1 MQYQQALLYYQQ
13 VFSCNFR
20 YYYYSF
26 IFTFSFFP
34 IKIIIYHISIILS
47 NTYSNKLDSKNA
59 MTKVAEG
66 GIPVN
71 NNLACNGHRKE
82 NRI

>member
-13 VFSCNFR
+13 VFFCNFR
-20 YYYYSF
+20 YYYSF
-26 IFTFSFFP
+26 IFTFLFFP
-34 IKIIIYHISIILS
+34 IKIIISYLSIILS
-47 NTYSNKLDSKNA
+47 TYSNKLDSKNA

-66 GIPVN
+66 DIPVN